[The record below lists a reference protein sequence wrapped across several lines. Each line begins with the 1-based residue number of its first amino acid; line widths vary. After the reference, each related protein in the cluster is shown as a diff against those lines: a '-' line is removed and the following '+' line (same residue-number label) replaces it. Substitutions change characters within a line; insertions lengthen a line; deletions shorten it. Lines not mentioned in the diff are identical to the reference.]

1 MKKEKKP
8 NGLIGLI
15 VVTVLA
21 FAVILGTQMLSKDN
35 SASEAANNAGEVIDI
50 TGYQDNA
57 GDIKISSAKEHLAED
72 GSVDGYIVTVAT
84 KGFMGEI
91 LMDVVLDK
99 TGENITSL
107 SIVEQNE
114 TPNLGGKIVEDA
126 FLSQFSNVALPV
138 YLPGMAVE
146 SSETAE
152 TEAAETEAATTEAPQ
167 ETSVVLED
175 GTYTAQTEGF
185 KAYGFNEVV
194 TLTIAGGKITEV
206 KWDAFNEAGEYKSVL
221 SADGAYE
228 MTKDGLPWHEQAA
241 ALAKFVIENQG
252 TSAIEHDPAGK
263 TDSVS
268 GVSVSVSNFISLVEE
283 CLTQATPLAF
293 NDGTYTVEG
302 AESNG
307 YVGMVTMVVENG
319 QITSLVWDGR
329 SATGE
334 YKSYL
339 SSTGKYTMV
348 EGNPTWKEQAD
359 ALAANVIANQA
370 TFGIVVNESG
380 KTDSVAGVS
389 INVNEFVALVE
400 ECFKQASTATTPA
413 EPVAEE
419 PVAEEPAT
427 TETPATGTQ
436 VEAISGATISSTA
449 VVNGINKAL
458 SFVKDFVLAQ

>member
-152 TEAAETEAATTEAPQ
+152 TEAAETEAAWWKN
-167 ETSVVLED
+167 
-175 GTYTAQTEGF
+175 Y
-185 KAYGFNEVV
+185 
-194 TLTIAGGKITEV
+194 
-206 KWDAFNEAGEYKSVL
+206 
-221 SADGAYE
+221 
-228 MTKDGLPWHEQAA
+228 
-241 ALAKFVIENQG
+241 
-252 TSAIEHDPAGK
+252 
-263 TDSVS
+263 
-268 GVSVSVSNFISLVEE
+268 
-283 CLTQATPLAF
+283 
-293 NDGTYTVEG
+293 
-302 AESNG
+302 
-307 YVGMVTMVVENG
+307 
-319 QITSLVWDGR
+319 R
-329 SATGE
+329 S
-334 YKSYL
+334 
-339 SSTGKYTMV
+339 
-348 EGNPTWKEQAD
+348 
-359 ALAANVIANQA
+359 
-370 TFGIVVNESG
+370 
-380 KTDSVAGVS
+380 
-389 INVNEFVALVE
+389 
-400 ECFKQASTATTPA
+400 
-413 EPVAEE
+413 
-419 PVAEEPAT
+419 
-427 TETPATGTQ
+427 
-436 VEAISGATISSTA
+436 
-449 VVNGINKAL
+449 
-458 SFVKDFVLAQ
+458 

>member
-8 NGLIGLI
+8 NGLIGLV

-35 SASEAANNAGEVIDI
+35 SASEAANNAGGVIDI
-50 TGYQDNA
+50 SGYQDNE
-57 GDIKISSAKEHLAED
+57 GDIQIGSAKEHLAED

-99 TGENITSL
+99 SGENITSL
-107 SIVEQNE
+107 SIVEQTE
-114 TPNLGGKIVEDA
+114 TPNLGAKIVEDA
-126 FLSQFSNVALPV
+126 FLSQFNNVALPV

-146 SSETAE
+146 SADSAEGETTE
-152 TEAAETEAATTEAPQ
+152 TEAAAPAAPA
-167 ETSVVLED
+167 ETSVVLDD
-175 GTYTAQTEGF
+175 GTYTAETEGF
-185 KAYGFNEVV
+185 KDFGFNEVV
-194 TLTIAGGKITEV
+194 TLTISGGKITEV
-206 KWDAFNEAGEYKSVL
+206 KWDAYNEAGEYKSVL

-228 MTKDGLPWHEQAA
+228 MTETGLPWHEQAA
-241 ALAKFVIENQG
+241 ALAKFVIENQS
-252 TSAIEHDPAGK
+252 TDAIVHDPAGK

-268 GVSVSVSNFISLVEE
+268 GVSVSVSNFVSLVEE
-283 CLTQATPLAF
+283 CITQATPLAF
-293 NDGTYTVEG
+293 VDGTYTAEG
-302 AESNG
+302 EASNG
-307 YVGMVTMVVENG
+307 YVGIVTMVIENG

-359 ALAANVIANQA
+359 ALAANVMANQA
-370 TFGIVVNESG
+370 TYGIVVDQSG

-389 INVNEFVALVE
+389 ISVNEFVALVE
-400 ECFKQASTATTPA
+400 ECFKQSSSANASTDTASDVPA
-413 EPVAEE
+413 VR
-419 PVAEEPAT
+419 
-427 TETPATGTQ
+427 ETPAAPETP
-436 VEAISGATISSTA
+436 ASGSQFES
-449 VVNGINKAL
+449 
-458 SFVKDFVLAQ
+458 